1 MWHAVHIGK
10 LLFIGPALGI
20 LGAICF
26 VALAVGVAAN
36 AALLAVFTASFHLFN
51 PLFFGGASRC

>member
-1 MWHAVHIGK
+1 MRHAVHIGK
-10 LLFIGPALGI
+10 LFFISPALVI
-20 LGAICF
+20 LGAVGL
-26 VALAVGVAAN
+26 VALAVGMAAH